1 MEAKRKRLTL
11 DLDPPVQRRLKTIA
25 AIKGISMRQY
35 CLTAITRELSKD
47 EAQGIID
54 LPFGH
59 EALDRLD
66 TLRREIFG
74 DKVLRRVVRGEL
86 TVEDAVRLLE
96 YLLASGIELRDE
108 PSLHARA
115 LQISSRLRQGAVY
128 DAHYLALADILGCE
142 YWTADE
148 SFYRAVAF
156 SAQSVH
162 WIGEFPAPK

>member
-66 TLRREIFG
+66 TLRKEIFG
-74 DKVLRRVVRGEL
+74 DKILPGDSVDFIREGRESRS
-86 TVEDAVRLLE
+86 
-96 YLLASGIELRDE
+96 AS
-108 PSLHARA
+108 
-115 LQISSRLRQGAVY
+115 
-128 DAHYLALADILGCE
+128 
-142 YWTADE
+142 
-148 SFYRAVAF
+148 
-156 SAQSVH
+156 
-162 WIGEFPAPK
+162 

>member
-47 EAQGIID
+47 ESQGIIY

-66 TLRREIFG
+66 TLRKEIFG
-74 DKVLRRVVRGEL
+74 DKILPGDS
-86 TVEDAVRLLE
+86 VEFIRE
-96 YLLASGIELRDE
+96 
-108 PSLHARA
+108 AREA
-115 LQISSRLRQGAVY
+115 RS
-128 DAHYLALADILGCE
+128 IL
-142 YWTADE
+142 
-148 SFYRAVAF
+148 
-156 SAQSVH
+156 
-162 WIGEFPAPK
+162 

>member
-11 DLDPPVQRRLKTIA
+11 DLDPPVQRRLKSIA

-66 TLRREIFG
+66 TLRKEIFG
-74 DKVLRRVVRGEL
+74 DKILPGSSVDFIRE
-86 TVEDAVRLLE
+86 
-96 YLLASGIELRDE
+96 
-108 PSLHARA
+108 AR
-115 LQISSRLRQGAVY
+115 
-128 DAHYLALADILGCE
+128 
-142 YWTADE
+142 
-148 SFYRAVAF
+148 
-156 SAQSVH
+156 
-162 WIGEFPAPK
+162 EFRSTS